1 MQDVFDLNYYFCLM
15 KKALLQ
21 LHLAVLLWGFTG
33 VLGKLI
39 SLDAVVLVW
48 WRMLLAAA
56 GFWLLFLF
64 QAKPV
69 KLAWK
74 DIGIIAGNGTILAL
88 HWVCFYA
95 SIKMSN
101 VSVALT
107 CLATS
112 GLFSALAEPLLNRRR
127 VDPAELLFGF
137 LALAGVGII
146 YYNNLL
152 FSTGIYV
159 GLLSSLLTVLVSVI
173 NKKFTAVYQPDTIA
187 VYQLSGGFVGLTLL
201 LPFFFKGQMPVH
213 FLPSGS
219 DWLWLIFLSWLCTMV
234 TFSLYIRALKKV
246 TAFTVN
252 LSLTLEPVYGIAL
265 AFLFFRE
272 DKTFDYTFYI
282 GFVFIIMAVLMELF
296 IKVRKHKKDQ
306 MAMMN

>member
-1 MQDVFDLNYYFCLM
+1 M

-21 LHLAVLLWGFTG
+21 LHLAVILWGFTG
-33 VLGKLI
+33 VFGKLI
-39 SLDAVVLVW
+39 NLDAVVLVW
-48 WRMLLAAA
+48 WRLFLASA
-56 GFWLLFLF
+56 GFWLLFLV
-64 QAKPV
+64 QGKPV

-74 DIGIIAGNGTILAL
+74 GIAIIAGNGTILAL

-112 GLFSALAEPLLNRRR
+112 GLFSALAEPLFYRRR
-127 VDPAELLFGF
+127 ADPAELLFGL
-137 LALAGVGII
+137 LALAGVAII
-146 YYNNLL
+146 YYTNID

-159 GLLSSLLTVLVSVI
+159 GLLSSLVTVFVSLI
-173 NKKFTAVYQPDTIA
+173 NKKLTGVYQSDTIA
-187 VYQLSGGFVGLTLL
+187 VYQLSGGFAGLTLL
-201 LPFFFKGQMPVH
+201 LPLFFKGELPAH
-213 FLPSGS
+213 FLPTGN
-219 DWLWLIFLSWLCTMV
+219 DWLWLMLLSWLCTMV

-265 AFLFFRE
+265 AFLIFRE
-272 DKTFDYTFYI
+272 DKMLDVSFYI
-282 GFVFIIMAVLMELF
+282 GLLFISMAVAMELF
-296 IKVRKHKKDQ
+296 LKVRKHKKDQ
-306 MAMMN
+306 LAMMN